1 MSDTVTWRPKK
12 GGVSI
17 AEVKRM
23 AKATGKTVNRFID
36 DAVEELLV
44 IKGLQA
50 GMFPT
55 MMKVC
60 RAMMREEMR

>member
-1 MSDTVTWRPKK
+1 MSDTVTWRPRKN
-12 GGVSI
+12 GVSI
-17 AEVKRM
+17 AEVRRM

-50 GMFPT
+50 GMYPN
-55 MMKVC
+55 MMNVC
-60 RAMMREEMR
+60 RTMIREDMG